1 LGTSVIFLS
10 DFLNAEVVDV
20 KQHRVGRVQDLI
32 VLMTDPFPKVTGVIL
47 KGTKVRSID
56 WPLVRSWDNKELS
69 LKVEGSQLQPHQR
82 LEAELWLSRQV
93 LDKQIV
99 DMDGRRVVR
108 VNDLQLSQVDGN
120 LLLVGV
126 DIGARGLMRRV
137 GLEGLGRRVAAILGL
152 DWPHKLISWE
162 AVDPVK
168 SDVSSVKL
176 RIAHTKLAAMHP
188 ADIAE
193 IVHELSPDDR
203 SAVFAALD
211 DEKAADTLE
220 EIQETGMQ
228 ASILERL
235 DVERASDILEAM
247 KPDEAADLLADMPKE
262 RAQLLLQKME
272 EDEAEDVEELLA
284 YREDTAGGLMTT
296 GYVAVLHT
304 LTAAQAI
311 DRLRELE
318 PDAESVYYVYVTDE
332 EEHLLGVLSL
342 RDLIVAKPDTRIRDF
357 MIEKVMS
364 VPVDASI
371 RDVGAVIA
379 KYNLLAVPVVDQHN
393 RIQGIVTVDDVM
405 DRVLPP
411 RVAARRRRIF

>member
-1 LGTSVIFLS
+1 LIFLS

-20 KQHRVGRVQDLI
+20 RQHRVGRVRDL
-32 VLMTDPFPKVTGVIL
+32 VVVMTEPFPRVTGVIL
-47 KGTKVRSID
+47 KSNRKVRSLD
-56 WPLVRSWDNKELS
+56 WSVVRSWDNKELS
-69 LKVEGSQLQPHQR
+69 LKVDEGGLQPHPR
-82 LEAELWLSRQV
+82 ADSELWLSRQI

-108 VNDLQLSQVDGN
+108 VNDLQLSQVDGSM
-120 LLLVGV
+120 LLVGV
-126 DIGARGLMRRV
+126 DIGGRGLARRI
-137 GLEGLGRRVAAILGL
+137 GLEGIGRRLASTVGL
-152 DWPHKLISWE
+152 DWPQKLISWE

-176 RIAHTKLAAMHP
+176 RIAHTKLAKLHP
-188 ADIAE
+188 ADIAD
-193 IVHELSPDDR
+193 IVNELGPEDR

-220 EIQETGMQ
+220 EIDEPQMQ
-228 ASILERL
+228 ASILELL

-247 KPDEAADLLADMPKE
+247 APDEVADLLADMPRE
-262 RAQLLLQKME
+262 RAQQLLQKME
-272 EDEAEDVEELLA
+272 EDEAEHVEELLA

-296 GYVAVLHT
+296 EYVAVLHT
-304 LTAAQAI
+304 LTASQAI

-318 PDAESVYYVYVTDE
+318 PDAESVYYVYVVDE

-342 RDLIVAKPDTRIRDF
+342 RDLIVVKPETKIRDF
-357 MIEKVMS
+357 MIKNLIS
-364 VPVDASI
+364 VGLDAGP
-371 RDVGAVIA
+371 RDVAQVTS

-405 DRVLPP
+405 ERVMPA
-411 RVAARRRRIF
+411 RGGGRRRRIF

>member
-1 LGTSVIFLS
+1 MIFLS
-10 DFLNAEVVDV
+10 DFLNAEVVDL
-20 KQHRVGRVQDLI
+20 KQHRVGRVRDLI
-32 VLMTDPFPKVTGVIL
+32 VLMSDPFPRVTGVVL
-47 KGTKVRSID
+47 KGNRRLRAID
-56 WPLVRSWDNKELS
+56 WAVVRSWDNKELS
-69 LKVEGSQLQPHQR
+69 LKLDEGALQPHTR
-82 LEAELWLSRQV
+82 ADSELWLSRQV

-108 VNDLQLSQVDGN
+108 VNDLQLSQVDGSM
-120 LLLVGV
+120 LLVGV
-126 DIGARGLMRRV
+126 DIGGRGLMRRV
-137 GLEGLGRRVAAILGL
+137 GLEGMGRRISAALGL
-152 DWPHKLISWE
+152 DWPQKLISWE

-176 RIAHTKLAAMHP
+176 RIAHTKLARLHP
-188 ADIAE
+188 ADIAD
-193 IVHELSPDDR
+193 IVHELGPEDR

-211 DEKAADTLE
+211 DEKAADTLQ
-220 EIQETGMQ
+220 EIDEPQMQ

-235 DVERASDILEAM
+235 DVDRASDILEAM
-247 KPDEAADLLADMPKE
+247 APDEAADLLADMPQE
-262 RAQLLLQKME
+262 RARQLLEKME

-296 GYVAVLHT
+296 AYVAVLHT

-318 PDAESVYYVYVTDE
+318 PDAEQIFYVYVIDE

-342 RDLIVAKPDTRIRDF
+342 RDLIVAKPETQIRDF
-357 MIEKVMS
+357 MIAKVVS
-364 VPVDASI
+364 VPLDAGP
-371 RDVGAVIA
+371 REVAEVIS

-405 DRVLPP
+405 EKVMPS
-411 RVAARRRRIF
+411 RVAGRRRRIF

>member
-1 LGTSVIFLS
+1 MIFLS
-10 DFLNAEVVDV
+10 DFLNAEVVDLR
-20 KQHRVGRVQDLI
+20 QHRVGEVRDLI
-32 VLMTDPFPKVTGVIL
+32 VVMSDPFPRVTGVVL
-47 KGTKVRSID
+47 KGNRRLRSID
-56 WPLVRSWDNKELS
+56 WTVVRSWDNKELS
-69 LKVEGSQLQPHQR
+69 LKVPIDQLQGHSRQDS
-82 LEAELWLSRQV
+82 ELWLSRQV

-126 DIGARGLMRRV
+126 DIGGRGLMRRL
-137 GLEGLGRRVAAILGL
+137 GLEGIGRRVTASLGL
-152 DWPHKLISWE
+152 DWPQKLISWE

-176 RIAHTKLAAMHP
+176 RIAHTKLAKLHP
-188 ADIAE
+188 ADIAD
-193 IVHELSPDDR
+193 IVNELSPEDR

-220 EIQETGMQ
+220 EIHEPQMQ

-247 KPDEAADLLADMPKE
+247 SPDEAADLLAGLPQQ

-284 YREDTAGGLMTT
+284 YQEDTAGGLMTT

-311 DRLRELE
+311 DRLRALE
-318 PDAESVYYVYVTDE
+318 PDAESVYYVYVVDE

-342 RDLIVAKPDTRIRDF
+342 RDLIVAKPQTPIRDF
-357 MIEKVMS
+357 MIQKVIA
-364 VPVDASI
+364 VQLDAGPREI
-371 RDVGAVIA
+371 AELIA
-379 KYNLLAVPVVDQHN
+379 KYNLLAVPVVDEHN

-405 DRVLPP
+405 ERVMPA
-411 RVAARRRRIF
+411 RAGGRRRRMF

>member
-1 LGTSVIFLS
+1 
-10 DFLNAEVVDV
+10 
-20 KQHRVGRVQDLI
+20 
-32 VLMTDPFPKVTGVIL
+32 MTEPFPRVTGVIL
-47 KGTKVRSID
+47 KNNRKVRSLD
-56 WPLVRSWDNKELS
+56 WSVVRSWDNKELS
-69 LKVEGSQLQPHQR
+69 LKVDEPSVQPHSR
-82 LEAELWLSRQV
+82 ADSELWLSRQI

-108 VNDLQLSQVDGN
+108 VNDLQLSQVDGSM
-120 LLLVGV
+120 LLVGV
-126 DIGARGLMRRV
+126 DIGGRGLARRI
-137 GLEGLGRRVAAILGL
+137 GLEGIGRRLASTFGI
-152 DWPHKLISWE
+152 DWPQKLISWE

-176 RIAHTKLAAMHP
+176 RIAHTKLAKLHP
-188 ADIAE
+188 ADIAD
-193 IVHELSPDDR
+193 IVNELSPEDR
-203 SAVFAALD
+203 NAVFAALD

-220 EIQETGMQ
+220 EIDEPQMQ

-247 KPDEAADLLADMPKE
+247 APDEVADLLADMPRE

-296 GYVAVLHT
+296 EYVAVLHT

-311 DRLRELE
+311 DRLRQLE
-318 PDAESVYYVYVTDE
+318 PNAESVYYVYVVDE

-342 RDLIVAKPDTRIRDF
+342 RDLIVAKPETKIRDF
-357 MIEKVMS
+357 MIKNVIS
-364 VPVDASI
+364 VGVDAGP
-371 RDVGAVIA
+371 RDVAEVTS

-405 DRVLPP
+405 ERVMPG
-411 RVAARRRRIF
+411 RTGGRRRRIF

>member
-1 LGTSVIFLS
+1 MIFLS
-10 DFLNAEVVDV
+10 DFLNAEVVDLR
-20 KQHRVGRVQDLI
+20 QHRVGRVRDL
-32 VLMTDPFPKVTGVIL
+32 VVVMTEPFPKVTGVIL
-47 KGTKVRSID
+47 KGNRKLRSID
-56 WPLVRSWDNKELS
+56 WSVVRSWDNKELS
-69 LKVEGSQLQPHQR
+69 LKLEAAALQPHNR
-82 LEAELWLSRQV
+82 ADTELWLARQV

-126 DIGARGLMRRV
+126 DIGSRGLARRV
-137 GLEGLGRRVAAILGL
+137 SLEGAGRRLTSMLGL
-152 DWPHKLISWE
+152 DWPQKLISWE

-176 RIAHTKLAAMHP
+176 RIAHTKLAKLHP
-188 ADIAE
+188 ADIAD
-193 IVHELSPDDR
+193 IVNELSPEDR
-203 SAVFAALD
+203 NAVFAALD

-220 EIQETGMQ
+220 EIDEPQTQ

-247 KPDEAADLLADMPKE
+247 APDEVADLLADMPPE
-262 RAQLLLQKME
+262 RAQQLLQKME
-272 EDEAEDVEELLA
+272 DDEAEDVEELLN
-284 YREDTAGGLMTT
+284 YREDTAGGLMTNQ
-296 GYVAVLHT
+296 YVAVEHT
-304 LTAAQAI
+304 LTASQAI

-318 PDAESVYYVYVTDE
+318 PDAESIFYVYVIDG

-342 RDLIVAKPDTRIRDF
+342 RDLIVVKPDTLIRDF
-357 MIEKVMS
+357 MIKNVIS
-364 VPVDASI
+364 VGLDASP
-371 RDVGAVIA
+371 RDVGEIME

-405 DRVLPP
+405 ERVLPA
-411 RVAARRRRIF
+411 RGGGRRRRMF

>member
-1 LGTSVIFLS
+1 VIFLS

-20 KQHRVGRVQDLI
+20 RQHRVGRVRDL
-32 VLMTDPFPKVTGVIL
+32 VVAMTDPFPRVTGVIL
-47 KGTKVRSID
+47 KGNRQLRSID
-56 WPLVRSWDNKELS
+56 WSVVRSWDNKELS
-69 LKVEGSQLQPHQR
+69 LKVEASKLQPHTR
-82 LEAELWLSRQV
+82 TDNELWLSRQV

-126 DIGARGLMRRV
+126 DIGSRGLMRRV
-137 GLEGLGRRVAAILGL
+137 NFEGVGRWAAAGLHL
-152 DWPHKLISWE
+152 DWPQKLISWE

-168 SDVSSVKL
+168 SDVNSVKL
-176 RIAHTKLAAMHP
+176 RIAHTKLAKLHP
-188 ADIAE
+188 ADIAD
-193 IVHELSPDDR
+193 IVNELSPEDR
-203 SAVFAALD
+203 NAVFNALD

-220 EIQETGMQ
+220 EIDEPQMQ

-247 KPDEAADLLADMPKE
+247 APDEVADLLADMPPE
-262 RAQLLLQKME
+262 RAQQLLQKME
-272 EDEAEDVEELLA
+272 DDEAEDVEELLA

-296 GYVAVLHT
+296 EYVAIQHT
-304 LTAAQAI
+304 LTAGQAI

-318 PDAESVYYVYVTDE
+318 PNAESIYYVYVVDE

-342 RDLIVAKPDTRIRDF
+342 RDLIVVKPDTLIRDF
-357 MIEKVMS
+357 MIKNVISVRLDDSPRDIAEVME
-364 VPVDASI
+364 
-371 RDVGAVIA
+371 
-379 KYNLLAVPVVDQHN
+379 KYNLLAVPVVDEHN

-405 DRVLPP
+405 ERVVPGK
-411 RVAARRRRIF
+411 AGQRRRRIF

>member
-1 LGTSVIFLS
+1 MIFLS
-10 DFLNAEVVDV
+10 DFLNAEVVDLR
-20 KQHRVGRVQDLI
+20 QHRVGRVRDLI
-32 VLMTDPFPKVTGVIL
+32 VVMSDPFPRVTGVVL
-47 KGTKVRSID
+47 KDNPRVRSID
-56 WPLVRSWDNKELS
+56 WGVVRSWDNKELS
-69 LKVEGSQLQPHQR
+69 LKVEAQDLQPHTR
-82 LEAELWLSRQV
+82 TDTELWLSRQV

-108 VNDLQLSQVDGN
+108 VNDLQLSQVDGSM
-120 LLLVGV
+120 LLVGV
-126 DIGARGLMRRV
+126 DIGSRGLMRRI
-137 GLEGLGRRVAAILGL
+137 GLEGLGRRVVASLGR

-168 SDVSSVKL
+168 SDVNSVKL
-176 RIAHTKLAAMHP
+176 RIAHTKLAKLHP

-220 EIQETGMQ
+220 EIQDEQMQ

-247 KPDEAADLLADMPKE
+247 SPDEAADLLADLPKE
-262 RAQLLLQKME
+262 RAQQLLQKME

-296 GYVAVLHT
+296 EYVGVLHS

-318 PDAESVYYVYVTDE
+318 PDAESVYYVYVVDE

-342 RDLIVAKPDTRIRDF
+342 RDLIVAKPETPIRDF
-357 MIEKVMS
+357 MIKNVIA
-364 VPVDASI
+364 VRVDAGPREVAEVTS
-371 RDVGAVIA
+371 
-379 KYNLLAVPVVDQHN
+379 KYNLLAVPVVDEHN
-393 RIQGIVTVDDVM
+393 RLQGIVTVDDVM
-405 DRVLPP
+405 ERVMPA
-411 RVAARRRRIF
+411 RGGMRRRRIF

>member
-1 LGTSVIFLS
+1 MIFLS
-10 DFLNAEVVDV
+10 DFLNAEVVDLR
-20 KQHRVGRVQDLI
+20 QHRVGEVRDLI
-32 VLMTDPFPKVTGVIL
+32 VLMSDPFPRVTGVVL
-47 KGTKVRSID
+47 KGNRRLRSID
-56 WPLVRSWDNKELS
+56 WTVVRSWDNKELS
-69 LKVEGSQLQPHQR
+69 LKLPLDQLQAHSRQDS
-82 LEAELWLSRQV
+82 ELWLSRQV

-126 DIGARGLMRRV
+126 DIGGRGLMRRL
-137 GLEGLGRRVAAILGL
+137 GLEGIGRRITASLGL
-152 DWPHKLISWE
+152 DWPQKLISWE

-176 RIAHTKLAAMHP
+176 RIAHTKLAKLHP
-188 ADIAE
+188 ADIAD
-193 IVHELSPDDR
+193 IVNELSPEDR

-220 EIQETGMQ
+220 EIHEPQMQ

-247 KPDEAADLLADMPKE
+247 SPDEAADLLAGLPQQ

-284 YREDTAGGLMTT
+284 YQEDTAGGLMTT

-311 DRLRELE
+311 DRLRALE
-318 PDAESVYYVYVTDE
+318 PDAESVYYVYVVDE

-342 RDLIVAKPDTRIRDF
+342 RDLIVAKPQTPIRDF
-357 MIEKVMS
+357 MIQKVIA
-364 VPVDASI
+364 VQLDAGPREI
-371 RDVGAVIA
+371 AELIA
-379 KYNLLAVPVVDQHN
+379 KYNLLAVPVVDEHN

-405 DRVLPP
+405 ERVLPA

>member
-1 LGTSVIFLS
+1 MIFLS
-10 DFLNAEVVDV
+10 DFLNAEVVDLH
-20 KQHRVGRVQDLI
+20 QHRVGRVRDLI
-32 VLMTDPFPKVTGVIL
+32 VVMSDPFPRVTGVVM
-47 KGTKVRSID
+47 KDNRRVRSID
-56 WPLVRSWDNKELS
+56 WSVVRSWENRELS
-69 LKVEGSQLQPHQR
+69 LKVEAAALQPHTR
-82 LEAELWLSRQV
+82 MDTELWLSRQV

-108 VNDLQLSQVDGN
+108 VNDLQLSQVDGTM
-120 LLLVGV
+120 LLVGV
-126 DIGARGLMRRV
+126 DVGGRGLMRRI
-137 GLEGLGRRVAAILGL
+137 GLEGLGRRVTATLGL
-152 DWPHKLISWE
+152 DWPQKLISWE

-168 SDVSSVKL
+168 SDVNSVKL
-176 RIAHTKLAAMHP
+176 RIAHTKLAKLHP

-220 EIQETGMQ
+220 EIQDEQMQ

-235 DVERASDILEAM
+235 DVDRASDILEAM
-247 KPDEAADLLADMPKE
+247 SPDEAADLLADMPKE
-262 RAQLLLQKME
+262 RAQRLLQKME

-296 GYVAVLHT
+296 EYVGVLHT

-318 PDAESVYYVYVTDE
+318 PDAESVYYVYVIDE
-332 EEHLLGVLSL
+332 AEHLLGVLSL
-342 RDLIVAKPDTRIRDF
+342 RDLIVAKPDTAIRDL
-357 MIEKVMS
+357 MIKNVIS
-364 VPVDASI
+364 VGVDAGPREVAEVTS
-371 RDVGAVIA
+371 
-379 KYNLLAVPVVDQHN
+379 KYNLLAVPVVDEHN

-405 DRVLPP
+405 ERVMPA
-411 RVAARRRRIF
+411 RAGIRRRRIF